1 MEHKLTFKDY
11 NAALKQNKL
20 VGLKCE
26 GCGEV
31 AVQPR
36 LACRKCGSVD
46 LSIFDLNGAG
56 VIQSFTVMN
65 VAPEGREA
73 AVPYIVALVALD
85 EGPWIMGNLCGLAP
99 AEATMD
105 IIGRR
110 VTMKEA
116 ITVSDKYS
124 GGEVCGPVFA
134 IAAS

>member
-11 NAALKQNKL
+11 NAALKHNRL
-20 VGLKCE
+20 VALKCE

-36 LACRKCGSVD
+36 LACCKCGSFD
-46 LSIFDLNGAG
+46 LSIVDLNGAG
-56 VIQSFTVMN
+56 VIQTFTVMN

-73 AVPYIVALVALD
+73 AVPYIVVLVALN

-99 AEATMD
+99 TEASMN
-105 IIGRR
+105 IIGKS
-110 VTMKEA
+110 VTMKETM
-116 ITVSDKYS
+116 TVSDKYS

-134 IAAS
+134 IIAS